1 MFAAAGCATSI
12 LIAVVL
18 GVVVLRT
25 TFVKHRQST
34 INMEPTIL
42 KGDTVVVRRAG
53 SIGRG
58 DLVVFTMPKGGVAIK
73 RVIGLPGEVVE
84 LRGGIAAVN
93 GTLLDEPYVS
103 LREGAEPQIPVVR
116 DMSPVRVPAGH
127 FFLLGD
133 NRDHSNDSRFI
144 GPVNRRDIHSRAV
157 VVLSEKNGVLW
168 P

>member
-1 MFAAAGCATSI
+1 M
-12 LIAVVL
+12 
-18 GVVVLRT
+18 R
-25 TFVKHRQST
+25 
-34 INMEPTIL
+34 
-42 KGDTVVVRRAG
+42 GDTVVVRRAR
-53 SIGRG
+53 SIRRG

-73 RVIGLPGEVVE
+73 RVIALPGEVVE

-93 GTLLDEPYVS
+93 GMALDEPYIS

-116 DMSPVRVPAGH
+116 DMPPAQVPVDH

-144 GPVNRRDIHSRAV
+144 GPVHRRDIHSRAV
-157 VVLSEKNGVLW
+157 VVLSEKNGVWW